1 MEDWEILVEGMPGGG
16 STGSKTVVEVGGLW
30 GRGRLKSRLGP
41 DQEDTYFSS
50 QWRILPTLFKEQLM
64 SLFSFNLDST
74 RSVS

>member
-16 STGSKTVVEVGGLW
+16 STRSKTVVEVCGLW
-30 GRGRLKSRLGP
+30 GRVRLKSRLGP

-64 SLFSFNLDST
+64 SLSSFNLDST
-74 RSVS
+74 RSIS